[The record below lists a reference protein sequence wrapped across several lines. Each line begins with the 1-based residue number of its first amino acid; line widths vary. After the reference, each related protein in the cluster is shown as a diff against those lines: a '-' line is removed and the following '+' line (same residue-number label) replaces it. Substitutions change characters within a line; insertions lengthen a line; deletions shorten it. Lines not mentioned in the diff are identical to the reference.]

1 MEPCWEVKM
10 KLMYLYYW
18 KQKET
23 VYVIDRKYYFFSEF
37 TERLIKLKGNLL
49 FYFKSKDEVT
59 RQPAHILNCLAEEE
73 GNRLLCKV
81 CAILTS
87 DKNKSPTQQQRYCE
101 TNLVERSCAFDP
113 KSELLCLEIYVSGPF
128 NSSFFQCRFIP
139 R

>member
-1 MEPCWEVKM
+1 MLKEKLNMEPCWEVKM

-59 RQPAHILNCLAEEE
+59 R
-73 GNRLLCKV
+73 
-81 CAILTS
+81 
-87 DKNKSPTQQQRYCE
+87 
-101 TNLVERSCAFDP
+101 
-113 KSELLCLEIYVSGPF
+113 
-128 NSSFFQCRFIP
+128 
-139 R
+139 